1 MQICGEYGMPAFN
14 IQDPTFV
21 STVAGLLEPGV
32 KYTRPPDD
40 CIVLELLVQD
50 NPDTPCV
57 TVRPLQL

>member
-1 MQICGEYGMPAFN
+1 MPAFN
-14 IQDPTFV
+14 IQDPTFI
-21 STVAGLLEPGV
+21 STIAGLLERGV

-50 NPDTPCV
+50 NSDTPCV